1 MTFAA
6 RPTGATVLLLGCAFF
21 PGCTPT
27 VQIGP
32 RDLRGIV
39 ASDFQHP
46 VAEKTESP
54 CDPNEPPP
62 IPETVHISIDPGK
75 PVQADQGGE
84 ALLRAYI
91 AQREWA
97 QRILR

>member
-6 RPTGATVLLLGCAFF
+6 HPTGATVLLGCAFF
-21 PGCTPT
+21 LGCAPT

-32 RDLRGIV
+32 REMRGT
-39 ASDFQHP
+39 ADFQHP
-46 VAEKTESP
+46 VAEKPESH

-62 IPETVHISIDPGK
+62 IPKTVHISIEPGR
-75 PVQADQGGE
+75 PVQADEGGA

-91 AQREWA
+91 AQRDCSK
-97 QRILR
+97 RILR

>member
-21 PGCTPT
+21 LGCTPT

-32 RDLRGIV
+32 RELRG
-39 ASDFQHP
+39 AADFQHQ

-54 CDPNEPPP
+54 CKSLPP
-62 IPETVHISIDPGK
+62 IPETVHIAIEPGE
-75 PVQADQGGE
+75 PVQADEGG
-84 ALLRAYI
+84 ASLLRAYI
-91 AQREWA
+91 AQRDCTK
-97 QRILR
+97 RIPR

>member
-1 MTFAA
+1 MISFAA

-32 RDLRGIV
+32 REMR
-39 ASDFQHP
+39 AAADFQHP
-46 VAEKTESP
+46 VAEKTESH
-54 CDPNEPPP
+54 CKALPP
-62 IPETVHISIDPGK
+62 IPETVHISIEPGE
-75 PVQADQGGE
+75 PVQADEGGE

-91 AQREWA
+91 AQREWT
-97 QRILR
+97 QKVIR